1 MNQPERGIR
10 DMGRSRES
18 VPLAE
23 AISEYVAAVIV
34 NANAIDEGNS
44 RAANKAYRRTTV
56 ARERMSGLGAVGE
69 TAFRALLNHE
79 NARVRAAVAVELLA
93 TMPEKAVP
101 VLEEI
106 ARLPGTAG
114 LGAELTLA
122 DWRRR
127 GIGRGE

>member
-1 MNQPERGIR
+1 MR
-10 DMGRSRES
+10 D
-18 VPLAE
+18 
-23 AISEYVAAVIV
+23 
-34 NANAIDEGNS
+34 
-44 RAANKAYRRTTV
+44 
-56 ARERMSGLGAVGE
+56 LGPVGE
-69 TAFRALLNHE
+69 TAFRAMLNHE
-79 NARVRAAVAVELLA
+79 NARVRAAVAVDLLA
-93 TMPEKAVP
+93 TMPEEAIR